1 MQAPWN
7 THGVPCIHT
16 SPRDPLIRVASP
28 LVKKRLSLLTA
39 AESVSLTSRTCNSE
53 GRRGV
58 DVGRTSASGERG
70 EGNYRFWPVQCKDKC
85 GKHACPRPVLPY
97 FWLRMHVI
105 KQAIKAYNYNQLGT
119 AISWLNF
126 RARLI

>member
-1 MQAPWN
+1 MNASTVEHARCPL
-7 THGVPCIHT
+7 HT
-16 SPRDPLIRVASP
+16 YESERPIDQSGFTAG
-28 LVKKRLSLLTA
+28 KKRLSLLTA

-85 GKHACPRPVLPY
+85 GKHACPRGPY

>member
-1 MQAPWN
+1 MNASTVEHARCPL
-7 THGVPCIHT
+7 HT
-16 SPRDPLIRVASP
+16 YESERPIDQSGFTAG
-28 LVKKRLSLLTA
+28 KKRLSLLTA

-85 GKHACPRPVLPY
+85 GKHACPRSVLLAPDAC
-97 FWLRMHVI
+97 HQTSHQSV
-105 KQAIKAYNYNQLGT
+105 
-119 AISWLNF
+119 
-126 RARLI
+126 